1 MKFDD
6 DLEPQLALFAASEP
20 EPRRSP
26 PRPTSPAAGEL
37 LEGAQRREG
46 PLLLPSATVEWGTPP
61 ELVRF
66 YADRWADGAFD
77 LDVAASDALHVC
89 PTYYT
94 AEDDGLSLPWRGRV
108 WVNPP
113 YGVVEELWVA
123 KSVREVLAGRADLV
137 VALLPAKVGKRWW
150 ARFVQARTSEDGV
163 LRLCYPTRAVD
174 FIRGRVRHVK
184 PTGEPGDVAG
194 FPSVAILFEAW
205 TPGRPSRRRSDAR
218 GQLEIPGLRRPPR

>member
-1 MKFDD
+1 MRFDD
-6 DLEPQLALFAASEP
+6 DLEPQLALFSGFETA
-20 EPRRSP
+20 PRASP
-26 PRPTSPAAGEL
+26 PRPTPPAAGEL
-37 LEGAQRREG
+37 LEGASRRGG

-61 ELVRF
+61 ELVRV
-66 YADRWADGAFD
+66 YADRWAGGAFD
-77 LDVAASDALHVC
+77 LDAAASAELHVC

-94 AEDDGLSLPWRGRV
+94 VEDDGLALPWRGRV

-123 KSVREVLAGRADLV
+123 KAVREVLSGRAELV

-150 ARFVQARTSEDGV
+150 ARYVQARTSEDGV
-163 LRLCYPTRAVD
+163 LRLRYPTRAVD
-174 FIRGRVRHVK
+174 FLRGRVRHIK

-205 TPGRPSRRRSDAR
+205 TPGKSSRRRSEL
-218 GQLEIPGLRRPPR
+218 GEQLEIPGLRRPRH